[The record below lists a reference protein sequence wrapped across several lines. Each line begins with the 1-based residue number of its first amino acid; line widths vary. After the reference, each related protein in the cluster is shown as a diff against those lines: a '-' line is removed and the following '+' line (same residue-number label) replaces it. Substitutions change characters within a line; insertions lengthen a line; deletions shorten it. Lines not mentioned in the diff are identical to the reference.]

1 MNIYLK
7 TIFVIAFS
15 LMLTFGLTNFVFES
29 DRPQLK
35 PRNAII
41 FERAISIVVGSK
53 GEPVKEGVDPT
64 PPPSIYY

>member
-7 TIFVIAFS
+7 TGVILVFS
-15 LMLTFGLTNFVFES
+15 LLLTFGLTGFVFES
-29 DRPQLK
+29 DVPELK
-35 PRNAII
+35 PKARKI
-41 FERAISIVVGSK
+41 FERTTSTVVGSK

>member
-7 TIFVIAFS
+7 TGVILVFS
-15 LMLTFGLTNFVFES
+15 LILTFGLTGLVFES
-29 DRPQLK
+29 DAPAFK
-35 PRNAII
+35 PTAARI
-41 FERAISIVVGSK
+41 FDRTTSIVVGSK

>member
-7 TIFVIAFS
+7 TGVILVFS
-15 LMLTFGLTNFVFES
+15 LMLTFGLTGFVFEP
-29 DRPQLK
+29 DVPQFK
-35 PRNAII
+35 PTVARI
-41 FERAISIVVGSK
+41 FETTTSVIIGSK